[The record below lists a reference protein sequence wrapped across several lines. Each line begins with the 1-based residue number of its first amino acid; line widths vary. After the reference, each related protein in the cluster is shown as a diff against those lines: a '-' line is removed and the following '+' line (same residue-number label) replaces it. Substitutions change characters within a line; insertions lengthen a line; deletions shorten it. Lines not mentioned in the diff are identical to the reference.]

1 MLLEIW
7 KSVHRIDLAARSSN
21 LRKKSLAQTHSL
33 KTWIQQRLK
42 RKIHTK
48 STIECNYSM
57 LSNARRC
64 RFAVRRNASHNGVK
78 LFMKLNSPF

>member
-1 MLLEIW
+1 MDTAE
-7 KSVHRIDLAARSSN
+7 
-21 LRKKSLAQTHSL
+21 T
-33 KTWIQQRLK
+33 T

-64 RFAVRRNASHNGVK
+64 RFAARRNASHNGVK
-78 LFMKLNSPF
+78 LFLKLNSPFYLSSSILKDEKLLLITFFEDIMPA

>member
-1 MLLEIW
+1 M
-7 KSVHRIDLAARSSN
+7 A
-21 LRKKSLAQTHSL
+21 
-33 KTWIQQRLK
+33 IQQRLK

-64 RFAVRRNASHNGVK
+64 RFAVRRNASHNKVK
-78 LFMKLNSPF
+78 LLLKLNSPFYQSSSILKDEKLLLITVLEDIMPAQ